1 MAFDWKLFA
10 GSFLNQVTE
19 GIEERGEEAKKF
31 KVQQEEAAERNQ
43 SVIRERNA
51 RARQAAQY
59 GSQAEALLANMPNGR
74 AMVRQAMASGMG
86 TIQELY
92 EKLQEAANAPGQ
104 NGKLGQDDI
113 EAIVNMPSIPPVDKA
128 LMDMSLE
135 EYAKQTYG
143 ASSGEEYVAP
153 QDDTSLVGQLFGF
166 GARDRAKE
174 QLAKQDF
181 GAGFTV
187 GEINRL
193 AKQEEYTSL
202 IPGATMMFTER
213 NMFDTDKAFDFSKKI
228 TKTAADALKT
238 EQAERYI
245 KAEIIRAQTSQKGM
259 TADEQM
265 AASAAAERQAIKDLQ
280 IAATKPLID
289 YYADVYH
296 TGKFFENKLAVQTI
310 ASIMGEGYVDK
321 LKEEYSITDPVTD
334 TVTTAEED
342 KAAEVKED
350 KAVVVKEDKAAEV
363 EIANVS
369 PRPKGLGME
378 DVTEVR
384 AQLDW
389 DAKYEGKYDP
399 ETGQPIIVE
408 PRPAKDAVSY
418 KYKGVKKRKVTV
430 KLYKEWMK
438 RYGDTHNPDGTPKP
452 VEE

>member
-1 MAFDWKLFA
+1 
-10 GSFLNQVTE
+10 
-19 GIEERGEEAKKF
+19 
-31 KVQQEEAAERNQ
+31 
-43 SVIRERNA
+43 
-51 RARQAAQY
+51 
-59 GSQAEALLANMPNGR
+59 
-74 AMVRQAMASGMG
+74 
-86 TIQELY
+86 
-92 EKLQEAANAPGQ
+92 
-104 NGKLGQDDI
+104 
-113 EAIVNMPSIPPVDKA
+113 
-128 LMDMSLE
+128 
-135 EYAKQTYG
+135 
-143 ASSGEEYVAP
+143 
-153 QDDTSLVGQLFGF
+153 LFGF

-174 QLAKQDF
+174 QLGEQDF

-228 TKTAADALKT
+228 TKVAADALKT
-238 EQAERYI
+238 EQAEKY
-245 KAEIIRAQTSQKGM
+245 IRAARTGAFKEGM
-259 TADEQM
+259 TDEESLR
-265 AASAAAERQAIKDLQ
+265 AGNAAEAQAIKDLQ

-321 LKEEYSITDPVTD
+321 LKEEYSIADSVVEQKDTEKVTD
-334 TVTTAEED
+334 DIAIKPEPRPEDLSLEAE
-342 KAAEVKED
+342 A
-350 KAVVVKEDKAAEV
+350 V
-363 EIANVS
+363 EIASVEA
-369 PRPKGLGME
+369 RPKGFGME

-399 ETGQPIIVE
+399 ETGEPIIVE
-408 PRPAKDAVSY
+408 PRPAKDAVGY

>member
-1 MAFDWKLFA
+1 MAFDWKMFA

-19 GIEERGEEAKKF
+19 GIEERGEEAKKY
-31 KVQQEEAAERNQ
+31 KIQQEEAAERNQ

-59 GSQAEALLANMPNGR
+59 GSQAEALLANMPNGK

-113 EAIVNMPSIPPVDKA
+113 EAIVNMPSIPPVDKS

-143 ASSGEEYVAP
+143 ASLGEEYVAP

-166 GARDRAKE
+166 GSRERVKE
-174 QLAKQDF
+174 QLAEQDF

-228 TKTAADALKT
+228 TKVAADALKT
-238 EQAERYI
+238 DQAEKY
-245 KAEIIRAQTSQKGM
+245 IRAARTGAFKDGM
-259 TADEQM
+259 TDEEQLR
-265 AASAAAERQAIKDLQ
+265 AGNEAEAQAIKDLQ

-289 YYADVYH
+289 YFAQVYH
-296 TGKFFENKLAVQTI
+296 NGKFFENKLAVQTI
-310 ASIMGEGYVDK
+310 TSIMGEGYVDK
-321 LKEEYSITDPVTD
+321 LKEEYSIDLPD
-334 TVTTAEED
+334 TAIDKPTTAEKPEPEL
-342 KAAEVKED
+342 KPEEPTEPEVPSIES
-350 KAVVVKEDKAAEV
+350 V
-363 EIANVS
+363 EA
-369 PRPKGLGME
+369 RPKGMGME

-399 ETGQPIIVE
+399 ETGEPIIVE
-408 PRPAKDAVSY
+408 PRPAKDAITY
-418 KYKGVKKRKVTV
+418 KTKGLKKRKVKV
-430 KLYKEWMK
+430 YLYREWMK
-438 RYGDTHNPDGTPKP
+438 RYGETHNADGTPKP

>member
-10 GSFLNQVTE
+10 GNFLNEVTE
-19 GIEERGEEAKKF
+19 GIEERGEEAKKY
-31 KVQQEEAAERNQ
+31 KIQQEEAAERNQ

-59 GSQAEALLANMPNGR
+59 GSQAEALLANMPNSK

-113 EAIVNMPSIPPVDKA
+113 EAIVNMPSIPPVDKKYI
-128 LMDMSLE
+128 DMSLE

-143 ASSGEEYVAP
+143 ASLGEKYVAP
-153 QDDTSLVGQLFGF
+153 KDDTSLVGQLFGF

-174 QLAKQDF
+174 QLAEQEF
-181 GAGFTV
+181 GAGMTV
-187 GEINRL
+187 AEINRL
-193 AKQEEYTSL
+193 ARQEEYTSL

-228 TKTAADALKT
+228 TKVAADALKT
-238 EQAERYI
+238 DQAEAYI
-245 KAEIIRAQTSQKGM
+245 KSQR
-259 TADEQM
+259 M
-265 AASAAAERQAIKDLQ
+265 AAGEANKGDGQMQAMNKAEAQAIKDLQ

-296 TGKFFENKLAVQTI
+296 NGRFFENKLAVQTI
-310 ASIMGEGYVDK
+310 TSMMGEGYIDK
-321 LKEEYSITDPVTD
+321 LKEEYSIELPD
-334 TVTTAEED
+334 TAIDKPTTVEKPELKPEEPTEP
-342 KAAEVKED
+342 EVPSIES
-350 KAVVVKEDKAAEV
+350 V
-363 EIANVS
+363 EA
-369 PRPKGLGME
+369 RPKGMGME

-399 ETGQPIIVE
+399 ETGEPIIVE
-408 PRPAKDAVSY
+408 PRPAKDAFRYES
-418 KYKGVKKRKVTV
+418 KILSGRKKKVY
-430 KLYKEWMK
+430 LYKEWMN
-438 RYGDTHNPDGTPKP
+438 RYGETHNIDGTPKP

>member
-10 GSFLNQVTE
+10 GNFLNEVTE
-19 GIEERGEEAKKF
+19 GIEERGDEAKKY
-31 KVQQEEAAERNQ
+31 KIQQEEAAERNQ

-59 GSQAEALLANMPNGR
+59 GSQAEALLANMPNSK

-113 EAIVNMPSIPPVDKA
+113 EAIVNMPSIPPVDKKY
-128 LMDMSLE
+128 MDMSLE

-143 ASSGEEYVAP
+143 ASLGEDYVAP

-166 GARDRAKE
+166 GSRERAKE

-181 GAGFTV
+181 GAGMTV
-187 GEINRL
+187 AEINRL
-193 AKQEEYTSL
+193 ARQDEYESL

-228 TKTAADALKT
+228 TKVASDALKT
-238 EQAERYI
+238 DEAERYI
-245 KAEIIRAQTSQKGM
+245 KAAIKGAAKDGM
-259 TADEQM
+259 TTEEQI
-265 AASAAAERQAIKDLQ
+265 AASNEAEAQAIKDLQ

-310 ASIMGEGYVDK
+310 TSIMGEGYIDK
-321 LKEEYSITDPVTD
+321 LKEEYSIELPD
-334 TVTTAEED
+334 TVIDKPTTAEKPEPEL
-342 KAAEVKED
+342 KPEEPTEPEVPSIES
-350 KAVVVKEDKAAEV
+350 V
-363 EIANVS
+363 EA
-369 PRPKGLGME
+369 RPKGMGME

-399 ETGQPIIVE
+399 ETGEPIIVE
-408 PRPAKDAVSY
+408 PRPAKDAFRYETKAVSGR
-418 KYKGVKKRKVTV
+418 KYKVY
-430 KLYKEWMK
+430 LYKEWVK
-438 RYGDTHNPDGTPKP
+438 RYGKTHNIDGTPKP

>member
-19 GIEERGEEAKKF
+19 GIEERGEDAQKYKLR
-31 KVQQEEAAERNQ
+31 QEEAAERNQ

-59 GSQAEALLANMPNGR
+59 GSQAEALLANMPNSK

-86 TIQELY
+86 TIKELY

-113 EAIVNMPSIPPVDKA
+113 EAIVNMPSIPPVDKS

-143 ASSGEEYVAP
+143 ASLGEDYVAP
-153 QDDTSLVGQLFGF
+153 KDDTSLVGQLFGF

-174 QLAKQDF
+174 QLGEQDF

-228 TKTAADALKT
+228 TKVAADALKT
-238 EQAERYI
+238 EQAEKY
-245 KAEIIRAQTSQKGM
+245 IRAARTGAFKEGM
-259 TADEQM
+259 TDEESLR
-265 AASAAAERQAIKDLQ
+265 AGNAAEAQAIKDLQ

-321 LKEEYSITDPVTD
+321 LKEEYSIADSVVEQKDTEKVTD
-334 TVTTAEED
+334 DIAIKPEPRPEDLSLEAE
-342 KAAEVKED
+342 A
-350 KAVVVKEDKAAEV
+350 V
-363 EIANVS
+363 EIASVEA
-369 PRPKGLGME
+369 RPKGFGME

-399 ETGQPIIVE
+399 ETGEPIIVE
-408 PRPAKDAVSY
+408 PRPAKDAVGY

>member
-10 GSFLNQVTE
+10 GNFLNEVTE
-19 GIEERGEEAKKF
+19 GIEERGDEAKKY
-31 KVQQEEAAERNQ
+31 KIQQEEAAERNQ

-59 GSQAEALLANMPNGR
+59 GSQAEALLANMPNSK

-113 EAIVNMPSIPPVDKA
+113 EAIVNMPSIPPVDKKYI
-128 LMDMSLE
+128 DMSLE

-143 ASSGEEYVAP
+143 AKLGEKYVAP
-153 QDDTSLVGQLFGF
+153 KDDTSLVGQLFGF

-174 QLAKQDF
+174 QLAEQEF
-181 GAGFTV
+181 GAGMTV
-187 GEINRL
+187 AEINRL
-193 AKQEEYTSL
+193 ARQEEYTSL

-228 TKTAADALKT
+228 TKVAADALKT
-238 EQAERYI
+238 DQAERYI
-245 KAEIIRAQTSQKGM
+245 KAAIRGAAKDGM
-259 TADEQM
+259 TTEEQL
-265 AASAAAERQAIKDLQ
+265 AASNAAEAQAIKDLQ

-310 ASIMGEGYVDK
+310 TSIMGEGYIDK
-321 LKEEYSITDPVTD
+321 LKEQYSIELPD
-334 TVTTAEED
+334 TTIDKPTNGEKLEPEIKPEEPPEPE
-342 KAAEVKED
+342 APSIESV
-350 KAVVVKEDKAAEV
+350 
-363 EIANVS
+363 N
-369 PRPKGLGME
+369 PRPKGMGME

-399 ETGQPIIVE
+399 ETGEPIIVE
-408 PRPAKDAVSY
+408 PRPAKDAITY
-418 KYKGVKKRKVTV
+418 KTKGLKKRKVKV
-430 KLYKEWMK
+430 YLYREWMK
-438 RYGDTHNPDGTPKP
+438 RYGETHNADGTPKP

>member
-10 GSFLNQVTE
+10 GNFLNEVTE
-19 GIEERGEEAKKF
+19 GIEERGDEAKKY
-31 KVQQEEAAERNQ
+31 KIQQEEAAERNQ

-59 GSQAEALLANMPNGR
+59 GSQAEALLANMPNSK

-113 EAIVNMPSIPPVDKA
+113 EAIVNMPSIPPVDKKYI
-128 LMDMSLE
+128 DMSLE

-143 ASSGEEYVAP
+143 ASLGEKYVAP
-153 QDDTSLVGQLFGF
+153 KDDTSLVGQLFGF

-174 QLAKQDF
+174 QLAEQEF
-181 GAGFTV
+181 GAGMTV
-187 GEINRL
+187 AEINRL
-193 AKQEEYTSL
+193 ARQEEYTSL

-228 TKTAADALKT
+228 TKVAADALKT
-238 EQAERYI
+238 DEAERYI
-245 KAEIIRAQTSQKGM
+245 KAAIRGAAKDGM
-259 TADEQM
+259 TTQEQV
-265 AASAAAERQAIKDLQ
+265 AASNAAEAQAIKDLQ

-310 ASIMGEGYVDK
+310 TSIMGEGYIDK
-321 LKEEYSITDPVTD
+321 LKEQYSIELPDTTIDKPTNAEKLEPELKTEDPPEPEATSIESV
-334 TVTTAEED
+334 
-342 KAAEVKED
+342 
-350 KAVVVKEDKAAEV
+350 
-363 EIANVS
+363 N
-369 PRPKGLGME
+369 PRPKGMGME

-399 ETGQPIIVE
+399 ETGEPIIVE
-408 PRPAKDAVSY
+408 PRPAKDAFRYETKAISGR
-418 KYKGVKKRKVTV
+418 KYKVN
-430 KLYKEWMK
+430 LYKEWVK
-438 RYGDTHNPDGTPKP
+438 RYGKTHNIDGTPKP

>member
-10 GSFLNQVTE
+10 GSFLNEVTE
-19 GIEERGEEAKKF
+19 GIEERGEDATKYKL
-31 KVQQEEAAERNQ
+31 KQEEAAERNQ

-59 GSQAEALLANMPNGR
+59 GSQAEALLANMPNSK

-86 TIQELY
+86 TVKELY

-113 EAIVNMPSIPPVDKA
+113 EAIVSMPSIPPVDKS

-143 ASSGEEYVAP
+143 ASLGEEYVAP

-174 QLAKQDF
+174 QLGKQDF
-181 GAGFTV
+181 GAGMTV
-187 GEINRL
+187 AEINKL
-193 AKQEEYTSL
+193 ARQEEYTSL

-228 TKTAADALKT
+228 TKVAADAIKT
-238 EQAERYI
+238 DQAEAYI
-245 KAEIIRAQTSQKGM
+245 KSQR
-259 TADEQM
+259 M
-265 AASAAAERQAIKDLQ
+265 AAGEANKGDGQMQAMNKAEAQAIKDLQ

-296 TGKFFENKLAVQTI
+296 NGRFFENKLAVQTI
-310 ASIMGEGYVDK
+310 TSMMGEGYIDK
-321 LKEEYSITDPVTD
+321 LKEEYSIELPD
-334 TVTTAEED
+334 TTIDKPANAEKPEPEL
-342 KAAEVKED
+342 KPEEPTEPEAPSIESV
-350 KAVVVKEDKAAEV
+350 
-363 EIANVS
+363 N
-369 PRPKGLGME
+369 PRPKGIGME

-399 ETGQPIIVE
+399 ETGEPIIVE
-408 PRPAKDAVSY
+408 PRPAKDAFRYEYKTVSGR
-418 KYKGVKKRKVTV
+418 KYKVY
-430 KLYKEWMK
+430 LYKEWMN
-438 RYGDTHNPDGTPKP
+438 RYGETHNIDGTPKP